1 MSALERGAQLDF
13 ELSDEQAQIRDAFA
27 RFCNE
32 RIVPRAAE
40 MDEAHAFPHEL
51 FREVGKLGFFSMRY
65 TPEVG
70 GLGLDLISLCL
81 ALEEIARGSMSLAA
95 CVTMQSLM
103 GTKFL
108 EMLGGPDIHDRLFQ
122 PALRG
127 EKIGGI
133 CMTEPNAGSDLGG
146 IATVARKVDGGYVL
160 NGQKMWVTSAPV
172 ADFFTV
178 FARAGDERKLTIFL
192 VEKDFAGLKVGKPI
206 PKMGVWALPTSELAL
221 DDCYVP
227 DSHRL
232 SRAEGDGEAHLR
244 KLLAEIRIVTGALAL
259 GGGRGALEEAV
270 RYAGERQQFGKPIN
284 RYQAIQLK
292 LAEMATDLEAA
303 RRLVYYAA
311 WLKDTDR
318 PHHKEAAMAK
328 LFASEAAVG
337 ICDKAARVLASY
349 GYSMEYSVQ
358 RHLRDIRFT
367 LIGGGTSEILKLVIA
382 KELSA

>member
-1 MSALERGAQLDF
+1 MNF
-13 ELSDEQAQIRDAFA
+13 ELTEEQQQIRDTFA

-32 RIVPRAAE
+32 RIIPRAAE
-40 MDEAHAFPHEL
+40 IDEAHAFPHAL
-51 FREVGKLGFFSMRY
+51 FREVGELGFFGMRY
-65 TPEVG
+65 PAESG
-70 GLGLDLISLCL
+70 GLGLDLITLCL
-81 ALEEIARGSMSLAA
+81 ALEEIARGSMSLAG

-108 EMLGGPDIHDRLFQ
+108 EMLGSADIRERLFA

-146 IATVARKVDGGYVL
+146 IATAARKVDGGYVL
-160 NGQKMWVTSAPV
+160 KGQKMWVTSAPV

-178 FARAGDERKLTIFL
+178 FARAGEERKLTIFL
-192 VEKDFAGLKVGKPI
+192 VETDFKGLVVGKAI

-221 DDCYVP
+221 DDCFVP

-232 SRAEGDGEAHLR
+232 SRAEGDGETHLR

-259 GGGRGALEEAV
+259 GGARGALDETV

-303 RRLVYYAA
+303 RRLVHYAA
-311 WLKDTDR
+311 WLRDADR

-328 LFASEAAVG
+328 LFASEAAAG

-349 GYSMEYSVQ
+349 GFSMEYAVQ

-382 KELSA
+382 KELA

>member
-1 MSALERGAQLDF
+1 MNF
-13 ELSDEQAQIRDAFA
+13 ELSNEQVQIRDTFA
-27 RFCNE
+27 RFCDE
-32 RIVPRAAE
+32 RIAPRAAAI
-40 MDEAHAFPHEL
+40 DEAHAFPREL
-51 FREVGKLGFFSMRY
+51 FGEVAALGFFGLRY
-65 TPEVG
+65 PPESG

-81 ALEEIARGSMSLAA
+81 ALEEISRGSMSLAG

-108 EMLGGPDIHDRLFQ
+108 EMLGNADIKKRLFE

-146 IATVARKVDGGYVL
+146 IATAARKVDGGYL
-160 NGQKMWVTSAPV
+160 LKGQKMWVTSAPV

-178 FARAGDERKLTIFL
+178 FARAGEERKLTIFL
-192 VEKDFAGLKVGKPI
+192 VEKHFKGLAIGKAI
-206 PKMGVWALPTSELAL
+206 AKMGVWAMPTSELAF
-221 DDCYVP
+221 DDCFVP
-227 DSHRL
+227 DGHRL
-232 SRAEGDGEAHLR
+232 SHAEGDGEGHLR

-259 GGGRGALEEAV
+259 GGARGALEEAI

-303 RRLVYYAA
+303 RQLVHYAA
-311 WLKDTDR
+311 WLKDNDK

-328 LFASEAAVG
+328 LFASEAAAG

-349 GYSMEYSVQ
+349 GYSMEYAAQ